1 MDPQNG
7 WFIMVYLCLLSKMFL
22 KMEVAKF
29 WMVDFMENP
38 KMDENRGVDLFQETS
53 KHVNFLMVTPGYN

>member
-1 MDPQNG
+1 
-7 WFIMVYLCLLSKMFL
+7 
-22 KMEVAKF
+22 MEVAKF